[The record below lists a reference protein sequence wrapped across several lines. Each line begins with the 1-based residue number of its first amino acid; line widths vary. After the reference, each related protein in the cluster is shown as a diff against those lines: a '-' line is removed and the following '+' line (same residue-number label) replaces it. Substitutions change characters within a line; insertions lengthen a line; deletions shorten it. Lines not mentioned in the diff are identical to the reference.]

1 MPYIARTFEQIR
13 DDILRDIVNQ
23 NPQAAVGAD
32 SDFRM
37 RANSVAAAIE
47 GLYENLSWVGRQIT
61 PDTADEDVVQQ
72 YASLYGLA
80 LKSATGATGSIAFT
94 GAPGSPINA
103 GVECK
108 ALDGQA
114 YVTVSFGIIAGDG
127 TLTLGAQASVSG
139 IAGNQAAGTSLTLTS
154 APSGVSSTAVIVSM
168 LAGTD
173 VETTSSLLARLLD
186 RLRHPPAGGNKY
198 DYRRWAMEVPGVT
211 AAWCYP
217 LRRGLGTTDVAI
229 LSNGVPAPQALQNTV
244 KAYIETVNPAGGDCM
259 VLAPALLVINVQAT
273 VTLLPGVLL
282 STVLATVKSALA
294 AYLNGLIPG
303 DSVLRSRILAII
315 TDVPGVTDVNLVN
328 PAASVSPVVDSSAVQ
343 LASLGSV
350 VLSI

>member
-37 RANSVAAAIE
+37 RANAVAAAVE
-47 GLYENLSWVGRQIT
+47 GLYENLSWVGRQIM
-61 PDTADEDVVQQ
+61 PDTSDDDVLLQ
-72 YASLYGLA
+72 YASLYGMA
-80 LKSATGATGSIAFT
+80 LKPATAAMGSIAFT
-94 GAPGSPINA
+94 GTPGSAINA

-114 YVTVSFGIIAGDG
+114 YVTTSFGNVAADG
-127 TLTLGAQASVSG
+127 TLVLAAQASTSG
-139 IAGNQAAGTSLTLTS
+139 SAGNQTAGTALTLTS
-154 APSGVSSTAVIVSM
+154 APAGVSSTAAVVAM

-173 VETTSSLLARLLD
+173 TETTPSLLSRLLD

-211 AAWCYP
+211 SAWCYP

-229 LSNGVPAPQALQNTV
+229 LSNGVPAPQTLQNTV
-244 KAYIETVNPAGGDCM
+244 KAYIESVNPAGGDCQ
-259 VLAPALLVINVQAT
+259 VLTPSLLVVNVVAT
-273 VTLLPGVLL
+273 VTLLPG
-282 STVLATVKSALA
+282 TVLANVQATVQSALA
-294 AYLNGLIPG
+294 AYIAGLVPG
-303 DSVLRSRILAII
+303 EGVLRSRVLAII
-315 TDVPGVTDVNLVN
+315 TDVPGVTDVNLIS
-328 PAASVSPVVDSSAVQ
+328 PGASVVPVVDATRVQ
-343 LASLGSV
+343 MAALGTV
-350 VLSI
+350 VLS